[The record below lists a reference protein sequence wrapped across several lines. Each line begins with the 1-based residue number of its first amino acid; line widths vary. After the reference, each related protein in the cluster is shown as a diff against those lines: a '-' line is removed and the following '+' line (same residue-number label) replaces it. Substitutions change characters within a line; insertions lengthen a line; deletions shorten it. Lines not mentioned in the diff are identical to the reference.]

1 MILKN
6 TYVGIKD
13 RKEPRTHFFTVVFPA
28 INHWFE
34 ETVEVTGGE
43 FSIIYIF
50 INLFVNKASF
60 KVKYI
65 SKFVFHCKKT
75 QQDISKSHFYFSFPF
90 LRKEM

>member
-50 INLFVNKASF
+50 INLFVNKA
-60 KVKYI
+60 
-65 SKFVFHCKKT
+65 
-75 QQDISKSHFYFSFPF
+75 
-90 LRKEM
+90 